1 MLHQGH
7 AVLFGQKDQD
17 YQAKHSEQA
26 HGINILVDLPDSMWT
41 AGLMVWSKGQD
52 QNLDSG

>member
-26 HGINILVDLPDSMWT
+26 QGINILVGLPDSMWT
-41 AGLMVWSKGQD
+41 AGLLVWSKGQD
-52 QNLDSG
+52 HNLD